1 MAKKAASTI
10 QPEIHSTAV
19 EAHSGESLGSR
30 DDGETWP
37 REGEGAD
44 NPVTGQV
51 MDKLLHHPRP
61 ATTNHEK
68 QRPHDACNS
77 SPPNPPK
84 FNDGPHTWQPT
95 SDATIRPL
103 GKGSLRQSVL
113 VHC

>member
-1 MAKKAASTI
+1 MAKAQASTI
-10 QPEIHSTAV
+10 QPEIHRTAV
-19 EAHSGESLGSR
+19 EAHSVESLGSR

-37 REGEGAD
+37 QEGEGAD

-51 MDKLLHHPRP
+51 MDKLLHHPRL

-68 QRPHDACNS
+68 QRPRDACNS
-77 SPPNPPK
+77 SPLNPHK

-95 SDATIRPL
+95 SDATIRPF